1 MRNVPSIVYAM
12 FDDNTKQLTHAEN
25 PSLNNFMPL
34 IAPQQNCQDNKRIH
48 AKYHID
54 YLVGYLTL

>member
-1 MRNVPSIVYAM
+1 MVYAM